1 MFGYQTFSRSRA
13 LVRVM
18 PWCPSCASDKVCFH
32 RLSGRI
38 IRFPRMTI
46 CPKTQIS
53 SDKALYIVPDRLLQ
67 SPLVTASRTS
77 FRVGSLSEAS
87 STSLGVRADGIAWLA
102 RLHA

>member
-1 MFGYQTFSRSRA
+1 MFGHQTFSRSRA
-13 LVRVM
+13 LVRVI
-18 PWCPSCASDKVCFH
+18 PWCP
-32 RLSGRI
+32 SGRI